1 MDAFWR
7 RSEMTV
13 LRFTSARLLR
23 ALFDCGECKRADK
36 VLGGG
41 GERIRIHDSA
51 RAAFNIMIRR
61 TVRLSALAVAL
72 AFFFSSNLLAQE
84 PGPIHEGTFEFG
96 VFASGGTGVGERSHT
111 QFFNTGVRLGKVL
124 TGDFGPSFLRGNF
137 EFVGDVIPLWLI
149 WQDSFRVRPAGSV
162 PGLVAQGFAPD
173 APVAIAVRER
183 VYGGS
188 FHPVILKWNFTR
200 SRRVVPYI
208 AAEGGVLVT
217 TNDVPFPDT
226 SNVNFTPGGDFGVQ
240 IFTRERQALVFSVHA
255 THISNASMGNH
266 NPGVNASVIF
276 RLGYHWFK

>member
-1 MDAFWR
+1 MPG
-7 RSEMTV
+7 
-13 LRFTSARLLR
+13 RFSIVESAS
-23 ALFDCGECKRADK
+23 ALIRCLAGVAK
-36 VLGGG
+36 
-41 GERIRIHDSA
+41 RIRIDDSA

-61 TVRLSALAVAL
+61 TVRLSALVVAL
-72 AFFFSSNLLAQE
+72 ALFFSSNLFAQE

-124 TGDFGPSFLRGNF
+124 TGDFGPSFLHGNF

-149 WQDSFRVRPAGSV
+149 SQDSFRVRPAGSV

-173 APVAIAVRER
+173 TPVAIAVRER

-208 AAEGGVLVT
+208 AAEGGVLFT

-255 THISNASMGNH
+255 THISNASMGDH